1 MSSDIKPF
9 NRQLVRQRRER
20 AAAGF
25 AATDFLHHAV
35 ADQLADRLLD
45 VARTFT
51 TAADIGCRDG
61 AMASRLLARPD
72 IATCIQLDLAPGF
85 ARQALRPRGPSL
97 VGDEEALPL
106 APGVFDLITSALAL
120 HWVNDLPGALIQI
133 RCALKPDG
141 FFLAAMAGGESLF
154 ELRTAL
160 QEAEAR
166 CHGGLSPRVSPMT
179 DVRDL
184 GGLLQRAGLALPVVD
199 SDTIEVTYDTPFKLM
214 RDLRLMGE
222 TNAVA
227 ARRRAPPGK
236 AFWATVDQIYRDRYA
251 LPGGRVLASFDILY
265 MAGWAPAATQQQP
278 LAPGS
283 ARHRLADALHTQE
296 QVLPDIV
303 AAPKQRYKKKGGGR
317 GDLKSLRPYADRR
330 HRQ

>member
-1 MSSDIKPF
+1 
-9 NRQLVRQRRER
+9 
-20 AAAGF
+20 
-25 AATDFLHHAV
+25 
-35 ADQLADRLLD
+35 
-45 VARTFT
+45 
-51 TAADIGCRDG
+51 
-61 AMASRLLARPD
+61 MASRLLARSD
-72 IATCIQLDLAPGF
+72 IVTCLQLDLAPRF
-85 ARQALRPRGPSL
+85 ARQAQRPRSPSI

-106 APGVFDLITSALAL
+106 APGRFDLITSALAL

-133 RCALKPDG
+133 RRALKPDG

-199 SDTIEVTYDTPFKLM
+199 SDTIEITYDSPFKLM
-214 RDLRLMGE
+214 HDLRLMGE
-222 TNAVA
+222 TNAVT

-236 AFWATVDQIYRDRYA
+236 AFWATVEEIYRDRFA
-251 LPGGRVLASFDILY
+251 LPGGRVLASFDILF

-296 QVLPDIV
+296 QTLPEQIHS
-303 AAPKQRYKKKGGGR
+303 KRNR
-317 GDLKSLRPYADRR
+317 FE
-330 HRQ
+330 